1 MRLFILTLLVFG
13 ILLTGCIL
21 PPPPDQNST
30 NSTNDTITP
39 PVVKN
44 PSFTITSPSSDE
56 VFITQGTTYDVTLV
70 LTTQN
75 LVLKQ
80 PGGTPKQGEGHF
92 RVTVDNEQ
100 PITITSKNYVI
111 PSLGIG
117 EHTIKI
123 ELLTNDRKS
132 YGSPKQV
139 SFIIEKEKILSYE
152 PQDYTVSIKDF
163 SYEPNDITVKVSD
176 RVTFVNTGNFPRSAT
191 CFIDGKEIFD
201 TNVLGNGQ
209 NATLVMDQILTCEY
223 YSVTHPI
230 MKGKIKVES
239 NGVEN

>member
-13 ILLTGCIL
+13 MVLTGCFS
-21 PPPPDQNST
+21 PPPEQNDT
-30 NSTNDTITP
+30 NSSTNDTITP

-44 PSFTITSPSSDE
+44 PSFVITSPISDE
-56 VFITQGTTYDVTLV
+56 VFIIQGTTYDVTLV

-80 PGGTPKQGEGHF
+80 PGATPKQGEGHF
-92 RVTVDNEQ
+92 RVTVDSEQ
-100 PITITSKNYVI
+100 PITVTSKNYLI

-117 EHTIKI
+117 EHVITI
-123 ELLTNDRKS
+123 ELLTNDKKS
-132 YGSPKQV
+132 YGSSKQV
-139 SFIIEKEKILSYE
+139 MFTIEKEKILSYD
-152 PQDYTVSIKDF
+152 PQDYTVTIKDF
-163 SYEPNDITVKVSD
+163 SYTPDDLTVKVSD

-191 CFIDGKEIFD
+191 CFINGNEIFD
-201 TNVLGNGQ
+201 TNVLGKGQ
-209 NATLVMDQILTCEY
+209 NATLVMDQIMTCEY